1 MPDDK
6 ELGAINTK
14 INRWLEGVETAK
26 HEGTLRNS
34 GEAVRPVSN
43 LNKNN
48 TFIFHTTY
56 CVQTRSFFKLIRKW
70 GCDNSVTDYK
80 ADSLEAASR
89 I

>member
-34 GEAVRPVSN
+34 GEAVRPVF
-43 LNKNN
+43 LLAC
-48 TFIFHTTY
+48 HD
-56 CVQTRSFFKLIRKW
+56 FFLP
-70 GCDNSVTDYK
+70 DVP
-80 ADSLEAASR
+80 
-89 I
+89 